1 MILRRTQPAMLLA
14 AAVVV
19 LAAPNAIAAKA
30 GDAKSAK
37 KPFIERTFV
46 AVPRRVGDF
55 TLEIVEF
62 DAQHKYSGVSIR
74 YSHPAHPQTRID
86 LFVYPA
92 GRGDVEEM
100 LDAGMKGFVASMK
113 PAADA
118 GYYRDFAEI
127 DTVEFDLEL
136 PPSQDDDTEASRPA
150 SASATGG
157 ARSDD
162 PEREA
167 RYAAWKTEMLKTSR
181 RVDGRRMRL
190 RYDFKGDLPGEWF
203 PMRSRTYLFHRQ
215 LYYFKGRISAAES
228 QIDEA
233 AFGDFADRAYREIV
247 PAVKAYNIGSCGNSN
262 ILLNPGDSTQSP
274 GDQLFKA
281 LLGAELHS
289 LTSNCHPSPDK
300 TMPTAS
306 NAELEVV
313 TIEYAP
319 DDWKSQ

>member
-1 MILRRTQPAMLLA
+1 MILRRTRLTMVLA
-14 AAVVV
+14 AAIM
-19 LAAPNAIAAKA
+19 APVAPSAIAGKA
-30 GDAKSAK
+30 GDAKASE
-37 KPFIERTFV
+37 KPFIERTYV
-46 AVPRRVGDF
+46 AIPRRVGDF
-55 TLEIVEF
+55 TVEQVKF
-62 DAQHKYSGVSIR
+62 DPRDTYSGVSIR
-74 YSHPAHPQTRID
+74 YSHPAHPQIRLD
-86 LFVYPA
+86 LFVYPI
-92 GRGDVEEM
+92 GKGDVEEI

-118 GYYRDFAEI
+118 GYYRNFAEI

-136 PPSQDDDTEASRPA
+136 PASLDDDTEASRPA
-150 SASATGG
+150 SASTTGG

-190 RYDFKGDLPGEWF
+190 RYDFKGDLPDEWF

-262 ILLNPGDSTQSP
+262 ILLNPGDTTQSP
-274 GDQLFKA
+274 GDQLFKG

-300 TMPTAS
+300 TIPTAS

-319 DDWKSQ
+319 DDWTSK